1 MKEKN
6 RSKKNSL
13 VEKAITMSSN
23 LDKLTDRITF
33 ISKWLKV
40 LSQFIYAA
48 VFTIIV
54 IVIAHDSSLA
64 IIALFLLIFGLLFQ
78 VISDKI
84 LKAIPYIETNIDI
97 LTSYIE
103 NYKSE

>member
-23 LDKLTDRITF
+23 LDKLIDRITF
-33 ISKWLKV
+33 ISKWLKI

-48 VFTIIV
+48 VFTEQNLGTK
-54 IVIAHDSSLA
+54 SRS
-64 IIALFLLIFGLLFQ
+64 GLWFW
-78 VISDKI
+78 
-84 LKAIPYIETNIDI
+84 
-97 LTSYIE
+97 
-103 NYKSE
+103 